1 VLGRPMRGNCEFEAS
16 LDNRLGG
23 PKNQT
28 KTKQYQQKYIVR
40 YKRDEG
46 KKEFQ
51 ELKYCLKYFML

>member
-1 VLGRPMRGNCEFEAS
+1 
-16 LDNRLGG
+16 
-23 PKNQT
+23 
-28 KTKQYQQKYIVR
+28 VR